1 MTATGAQAQTG
12 GGGNGRDG
20 PWFRARALR
29 GLRVESHC
37 VIGNHMV
44 TDSQTGSLDRLFAA
58 LADPTR
64 RAILDRLAVGE
75 ATVGEL
81 AEPFAV
87 SRPAI
92 SKHLDVLEKAGLVH
106 RIPDG
111 RVNRCRF
118 DGEPLGEAS
127 ACLERYRRYWEGQF
141 DALEKY
147 LE

>member
-1 MTATGAQAQTG
+1 
-12 GGGNGRDG
+12 
-20 PWFRARALR
+20 
-29 GLRVESHC
+29 
-37 VIGNHMV
+37 MV
-44 TDSQTGSLDRLFAA
+44 TNGGESALDRLFGA

-64 RAILDRLAVGE
+64 RAILERLAAGE

-81 AEPFAV
+81 AEPFAM

-92 SKHLDVLEKAGLVH
+92 SKHLDVLERAGLVH

-118 DGEPLGEAS
+118 DADPLAT
-127 ACLERYRRYWEGQF
+127 AAAWVERYRRYWEGQF

-147 LE
+147 FE